1 MILEFTTFIGYEYS
15 QSAFHFRK
23 NLNYN
28 VVFNQKRI
36 LMYPR
41 VFTESVGAIMLNV
54 HNRSKI
60 AVYFFSTC
68 LYLLLMLSHTILYV
82 HTQK

>member
-28 VVFNQKRI
+28 VVFQSEKN
-36 LMYPR
+36 
-41 VFTESVGAIMLNV
+41 SNV
-54 HNRSKI
+54 SQSLHWIRGSYY
-60 AVYFFSTC
+60 AEC
-68 LYLLLMLSHTILYV
+68 
-82 HTQK
+82 TQQV

>member
-1 MILEFTTFIGYEYS
+1 
-15 QSAFHFRK
+15 
-23 NLNYN
+23 
-28 VVFNQKRI
+28 
-36 LMYPR
+36 MYPR